1 MSMHRAGE
9 VRMNQLIH
17 TFGIG
22 AVIDLPQLAV
32 MVMGLGDWEA
42 GRCTTLDEP
51 RLLERVR
58 ALLGPQVERLVIPPM
73 PEATLPIPGQRSREE
88 NRIGVPVQVFPRW
101 LRCTSCGTLAE
112 MDSGLFTLKT
122 HPFRT
127 DKLRYTHVNCAKNT
141 ETSAVPARFLCA
153 CPQGHIQDFP
163 WNEFVHN
170 GAVCAAPKLRMTEL
184 GASGSTADIFL
195 VCDECGLRRSMA
207 QAFSKKRGL
216 PWKRCEGRHPHL
228 HSQEACGEEVS
239 IILLGATNSWFAITA
254 GAISIPDSEDELG
267 QLVEEHWSF
276 LSKVKDVDGVELL
289 RSADKLTAF
298 ASYSDAVI
306 YEAIAQRQQSGGEE
320 KAADPDPKYP
330 EWRVLIDPAHA
341 PMSTDFHVR
350 ETLVPEGF
358 EQVIERVV
366 LVKRLREVRAL
377 LGFTRIDAP
386 GDYGEAEDVPTTVR
400 VAMSRRPTAIVPA
413 AEVRGEGIFI
423 QFGEQ
428 HLQQWLEREN
438 IKKLSGEFHHAH
450 TAWRAK
456 RGIDEPEKN
465 FPGMRFVLLHSFAH
479 AIMRRIAVE
488 CGYSAAG
495 IRERIYSRDP
505 GEAPPMAGVL
515 IYTSAPDSEGTLGGL
530 VHLGQPQTLR
540 RIIRYAFEDV
550 ALCSSDPL
558 CSSRAPGTD
567 GLTLHGASCHACL
580 FSPETS
586 CERGNRY
593 LDRAVLVPIF
603 GRGEYA
609 FFDDGDVSHG

>member
-1 MSMHRAGE
+1 MHRAGE

-22 AVIDLPQLAV
+22 SVIDLPQLAV
-32 MVMGLGDWEA
+32 MVMGLNDWEE
-42 GRCTTLDEP
+42 GRCTTLEEP
-51 RLLERVR
+51 RLLERIR
-58 ALLGPQVERLVIPPM
+58 GILGPQVQRLVLPPM
-73 PEATLPIPGQRSREE
+73 PEATIPIPGQRNREE
-88 NRIGVPVQVFPRW
+88 NRIGVPVQVFPHW

-112 MDSGLFTLKT
+112 LDSGLFTLKT
-122 HPFRT
+122 HLYRT
-127 DKLRYTHVNCAKNT
+127 DKLRYIHVNCAKNT
-141 ETSAVPARFLCA
+141 NTSAVPARFLCA

-170 GAVCAAPKLRMTEL
+170 GAACKAPKLRMTEL

-207 QAFSKKRGL
+207 QAFDKRKGL

-228 HSQEACGEEVS
+228 HTHETCKEEVS

-254 GAISIPDSEDELG
+254 GAISIPEAEEELA

-276 LSKVKDVDGVELL
+276 LVKVKDPDGVELL

-298 ASYSDAVI
+298 SAYTNAAI
-306 YEAIAQRQQSGGEE
+306 YDAIARRQHAAASEE
-320 KAADPDPKYP
+320 TVDPDPKYP
-330 EWRVLIDPAHA
+330 EWRVLIDPDNA
-341 PMSTDFHVR
+341 PESRDFHVR
-350 ETLVPEGF
+350 NAGVPEGF
-358 EQVIERVV
+358 DHIIERVV

-377 LGFTRIDAP
+377 LGFTRMEAP
-386 GDYGEAEDVPTTVR
+386 GDYGEAEDVPATVR
-400 VAMSRRPTAIVPA
+400 VALNRGPAVIVPA

-423 QFGEQ
+423 RFSEEHIQK
-428 HLQQWLEREN
+428 WLERDEV
-438 IKKLSGEFHHAH
+438 KTLSREFHHAH

-505 GEAPPMAGVL
+505 GDAPPMAGVL

-530 VHLGQPQTLR
+530 VQLGQPETLR

-558 CSSRAPGTD
+558 CSSRTPGAD

-603 GRGEYA
+603 GRPLHA
-609 FFDDGDVSHG
+609 FFKDEDVQHG